1 MVDDSDTAP
10 GQVTRAQNSF
20 LRKARAVR
28 RHRLVGLI
36 INITPSAF
44 WLGIFF
50 VVPLAVMFLY
60 SFGSRG
66 AFGEVLLGP
75 ESLGLQQYRTFFIPE
90 GANVLQAAWYTIA
103 WTLEWFI
110 PGNVQL
116 ASTDPTPYVQ
126 LTVRSINYGIV
137 TTVVCFLMGYPIAYY
152 LARYIPTRRR
162 NLLLALIVLPYWA
175 SYLVRVYAIQLL
187 LSQNGLI
194 PSLLVT
200 LGLTETAPQLLFRD
214 FSVIVGLVYIW
225 LPFMVLPVYSSIEN
239 LDFTLHEAAMDLG
252 GDRVDAF
259 LQVTLPLSMPG
270 IVAGSVLVF
279 IPSVGAFVIPEL
291 LGGPSTVTIGKF
303 IADQFGAAGNWPLGA
318 AASFILMFIMLLSI
332 GFYQRYAGGEML

>member
-1 MVDDSDTAP
+1 MTA
-10 GQVTRAQNSF
+10 VRESF
-20 LRKARAVR
+20 FETARTVR

-36 INITPSAF
+36 VNITPSVF
-44 WLGIFF
+44 WLGVFF
-50 VVPLAVMFLY
+50 VIPLMVMLLY
-60 SFGSRG
+60 SFGTRG
-66 AFGEVLLGP
+66 AFGEVLLGS
-75 ESLGLQQYRTFFIPE
+75 ESLGLQQYRTFFVPE
-90 GANVLQAAWYTIA
+90 GANVLQATWYTIA
-103 WTLEWFI
+103 WILEWFI
-110 PGNVQL
+110 PGDIQL

-152 LARYIPTRRR
+152 LARYIPDRRR

-194 PSLLVT
+194 PSLLVAV
-200 LGLTETAPQLLFRD
+200 GLTETAPQLLFRD

-225 LPFMVLPVYSSIEN
+225 LPFMILPVYSSVEN

-259 LQVTLPLSMPG
+259 LRVTLPLSMPG
-270 IVAGSVLVF
+270 VVAGSVLVF

-318 AASFILMFIMLLSI
+318 AASFILMLIMLLSI
-332 GFYQRYAGGEML
+332 GFYQRYAGGDML